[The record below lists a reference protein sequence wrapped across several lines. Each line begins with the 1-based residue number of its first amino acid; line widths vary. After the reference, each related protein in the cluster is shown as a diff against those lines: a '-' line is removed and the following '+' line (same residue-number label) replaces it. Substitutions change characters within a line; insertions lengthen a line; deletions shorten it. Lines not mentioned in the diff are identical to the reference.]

1 MVRDP
6 QYRTVKVP
14 AVAGELTNTAV
25 AGMIG
30 EFPPVVRWAARHD
43 GERHRGSLK

>member
-1 MVRDP
+1 LPDS
-6 QYRTVKVP
+6 QYRTVKV
-14 AVAGELTNTAV
+14 AALAGELTNAAM

-30 EFPPVVRWAARHD
+30 EFPPVVRRAVRHE